1 MCHAAKYLLLGVVR
15 FAFEDDL
22 KATAREWCHLSWCTT
37 VMLAPPGYAK
47 MKTVR
52 KGPEGEDHEKAVMEA
67 QLSVSD
73 SPPPWKVEIIS
84 KGQRYELALIIFIFV
99 FPHMKMK

>member
-1 MCHAAKYLLLGVVR
+1 MCHAAKYLLFGVVR
-15 FAFEDDL
+15 LAFEDDL

-73 SPPPWKVEIIS
+73 SPPWKVEIIS
-84 KGQRYELALIIFIFV
+84 KGQRYELALIIFTFV
-99 FPHMKMK
+99 FPHNY

>member
-1 MCHAAKYLLLGVVR
+1 MVR

-52 KGPEGEDHEKAVMEA
+52 KGPEGEDHEKAV
-67 QLSVSD
+67 LY
-73 SPPPWKVEIIS
+73 WKHNFLFLTLLHPGKLRS
-84 KGQRYELALIIFIFV
+84 YQRVRDMNLL
-99 FPHMKMK
+99 